1 MKKVMELYL
10 HIPFCVRKCLYCDF
24 LSFSAENQ
32 IKEDYVE
39 KLTEE
44 IKAQGTLYQDY
55 EVISVFIG
63 GGTPSILL
71 SEQIRRIMN
80 TLKTAFSLAEQAE
93 ITIEA
98 NPGTLNFEKLKVF
111 RDCGINR
118 LSLGLQSA
126 KDEELKAL
134 GRIHNLE
141 EFLTNFRAARVAG
154 FSNINVDLMSA
165 LPGQTMESY
174 QETIRL
180 VTELMPEHI
189 SAYSLIIEEGTP
201 FCDRFDTLDLP
212 DEDTEREMYHF
223 TKKYLQNKGYGRY
236 EISNYAKTGR
246 ECNHNIGY
254 WTGVEYLGIGL
265 GSSSFIEGSRFSN
278 EGDLNTYLN
287 YNYEDFL
294 RKSHQKQR
302 ELLTKQAQMEEFMF
316 LGLRLTAG
324 ISASE
329 FENRFKTTLGVVYGD
344 VLERFLVEG
353 LMEKYISENEN
364 RKEAEI
370 FFKLTEFG
378 TDVSNHVLSRFLL

>member
-165 LPGQTMESY
+165 LPGQTMDSY

-254 WTGVEYLGIGL
+254 WTGVEYLGLGL
-265 GSSSFIEGSRFSN
+265 GSSSFTEGSRFSN

-287 YNYEDFL
+287 YTYEDFL

-329 FENRFKTTLGVVYGD
+329 FENRFETTLGAVYGE

-353 LMEKYISENEN
+353 LMEKYVSENEN
-364 RKEAEI
+364 RKETEI